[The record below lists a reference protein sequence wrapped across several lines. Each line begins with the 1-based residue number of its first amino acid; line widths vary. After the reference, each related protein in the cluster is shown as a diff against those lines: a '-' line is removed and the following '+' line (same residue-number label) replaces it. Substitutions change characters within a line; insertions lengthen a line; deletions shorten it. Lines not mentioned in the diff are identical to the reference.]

1 MAKVEEAFDLI
12 SGMTVLEARDL
23 VKKIE
28 EEFGVTAAAPMVMAA
43 APGAGGDG
51 AVEEEEQTEFTVV
64 LKDFGANK
72 INVIKA
78 VRTMTTLGL
87 KEAKEFVESAPANVK
102 ESVAKDEAEKF
113 KADLEAAGATVEIQ

>member
-1 MAKVEEAFDLI
+1 MAKVDDAFELI

-28 EEFGVTAAAPMVMAA
+28 EEFGVTAAAPVAIAA
-43 APGAGGDG
+43 AASGGDAG
-51 AVEEEEQTEFTVV
+51 PAEEQTEFTVV

-72 INVIKA
+72 INVIKT
-78 VRTMTTLGL
+78 VRTLTTLGL

-102 ESVAKDEAEKF
+102 EGVAKDEADKV
-113 KADLEAAGATVEIQ
+113 KAALEEAGAAVEIQ